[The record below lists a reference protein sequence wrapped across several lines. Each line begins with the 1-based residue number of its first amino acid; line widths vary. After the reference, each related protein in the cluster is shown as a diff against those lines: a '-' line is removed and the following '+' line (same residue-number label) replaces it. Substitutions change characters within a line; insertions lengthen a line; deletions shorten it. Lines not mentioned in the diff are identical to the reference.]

1 MMINFL
7 ALSRRKRGGEE
18 GEREGKGEKVFRSR
32 DYGEQ
37 VGNMK

>member
-7 ALSRRKRGGEE
+7 ALSRRKRGEE

-37 VGNMK
+37 AGNMK